1 MAVPQPTDQGQDDAT
16 GQPHQQR
23 DPDLPEEDLPHVGLL
38 DRAGREPA
46 DDQGRGLQTDV
57 AAHGGDDGNKATIA
71 TTSWNVKRDSQRIA
85 PETRLP
91 IRLVNNHG
99 SRSRA
104 AAMLE
109 DLDCVSSSRAPA
121 IFSMSSVASSRITST
136 TSSTVMMPTSVLSFS
151 TTGMA
156 SRL

>member
-57 AAHGGDDGNKATIA
+57 AAHGGDDGNKADDRYDFLDREA
-71 TTSWNVKRDSQRIA
+71 EQ
-85 PETRLP
+85 PED
-91 IRLVNNHG
+91 
-99 SRSRA
+99 RA
-104 AAMLE
+104 GNQTADQVGEQPRQPQPGGGDAGGFGLRFLLE
-109 DLDCVSSSRAPA
+109 GA
-121 IFSMSSVASSRITST
+121 
-136 TSSTVMMPTSVLSFS
+136 
-151 TTGMA
+151 G
-156 SRL
+156 